1 MAMAGQRPDIEG
13 KVALI
18 SDRIVRARL
27 AKENRAILF
36 SKIRT
41 AAAVVASTLT
51 TIGLTN
57 PLLALV
63 SGNGEQ
69 TLNQAFS
76 TSWYGLPRL
85 FSFVGVVL
93 FILVALALAFYKQAK
108 IDEKAIQSLS
118 LVEAFER
125 LEIDFERSL
134 EQQEPI
140 EQLNAVYN
148 SAVALESSYFQ
159 SMPKRDRFRTAIN
172 SYTKGTIDQYSKW
185 WNDMAPQLERKEK

>member
-1 MAMAGQRPDIEG
+1 MAIAGERPDIEG

-18 SDRIVRARL
+18 SDRIVRARR
-27 AKENRAILF
+27 ANKNQAILL
-36 SKIRT
+36 SRIRT
-41 AAAVVASTLT
+41 TAAVVASTLT

-76 TSWYGLPRL
+76 ISWYGLPKV
-85 FSFVGVVL
+85 FSFLGVVL
-93 FILVALALAFYKQAK
+93 FIIVALALALYKQAK

-118 LVEAFER
+118 LVEAFQR

-134 EQQEPI
+134 EQDEPV

-159 SMPKRDRFRTAIN
+159 SMPKRDGFKAAID
-172 SYTKGTIDQYSKW
+172 SYTQSTIGQFSRW
-185 WNDMAPQLERKEK
+185 WNNAPPQTERKEK

>member
-18 SDRIVRARL
+18 SDRIVRARR
-27 AKENRAILF
+27 AKGNRAIF
-36 SKIRT
+36 YSQIRT
-41 AAAVVASTLT
+41 LAAVVASTLT

-57 PLLALV
+57 PLVALV

-76 TSWYGLPRL
+76 MSWYGLPKF
-85 FSFVGVVL
+85 FSFLGVVL
-93 FILVALALAFYKQAK
+93 FILLALALALYKQFK

-159 SMPKRDRFRTAIN
+159 SMPRRDGFRAAID
-172 SYTKGTIDQYSKW
+172 SYTQVTIGQYSKW